1 MFQFYLNE
9 HFWPAHLGG
18 AFHQF
23 LFVDGHLLLGQG
35 LLCFQ
40 RRFLNVGGWTFAAG
54 AGTLVLPEALS
65 ECGVGVILVEF

>member
-1 MFQFYLNE
+1 MGQRVHQTDLFDQWALDQLCMFQFYLNE

-40 RRFLNVGGWTFAAG
+40 RRFLNVG
-54 AGTLVLPEALS
+54 
-65 ECGVGVILVEF
+65 